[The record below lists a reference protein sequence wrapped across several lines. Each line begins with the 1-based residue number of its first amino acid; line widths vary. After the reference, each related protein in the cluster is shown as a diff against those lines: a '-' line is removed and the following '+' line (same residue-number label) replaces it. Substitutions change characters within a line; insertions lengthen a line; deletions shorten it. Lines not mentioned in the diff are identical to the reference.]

1 MNIIEKFVKGKNI
14 NQEKC
19 EDFIFFNEHY
29 AAIIDGAT
37 TKSEH
42 SFNGNSTGKQISIL
56 IHDALKELDKKA
68 DKKEAADFITN
79 VIYQFYIEND
89 YLKEIE
95 KNSKHKFAA
104 SAIIYSRHHSEIWQ
118 FGDCHCLIDNSY
130 YESNKHI
137 DYITSSARSLI
148 IGSLI
153 KNGHSVD
160 SLLSNDLSR
169 EFIKPLLENQQ
180 SYQNL
185 NLSDS
190 EYAYVCFDGFEIPVD
205 DVPTI
210 KIPKETRHI
219 VLASDGYPKLF
230 NTLKKSEEYLEYL
243 KKEDPLCYRIYP
255 STKGFANDLN
265 SFDDRSY
272 LSFYV

>member
-1 MNIIEKFVKGKNI
+1 MNIIEQFIKGKNI

-19 EDFIFFNEHY
+19 EDIIFFNEHY

-56 IHDALKELDKKA
+56 IHDALTKLDKKA
-68 DKKEAADFITN
+68 DKKETADFITN
-79 VIYQFYIEND
+79 IIYQFYIEND

-104 SAIIYSRHHSEIWQ
+104 SVIIYSRHHSEIWQ
-118 FGDCHCLIDNSY
+118 FGDCHCLIDNTY

-148 IGSLI
+148 IGSLLA
-153 KNGHSVD
+153 KGHTVEE
-160 SLLSNDLSR
+160 LLEQDLSR
-169 EFIKPLLENQQ
+169 EFIQPLLDNQRG
-180 SYQNL
+180 YQNL
-185 NLSDS
+185 KSSDS
-190 EYAYVCFDGFEIPVD
+190 EYAYVCFDGFDIPIK

-210 KIPKETRHI
+210 KIPEETKHI

-230 NTLKKSEEYLEYL
+230 NTLKDSENYLQYL
-243 KKEDPLCYRIYP
+243 KKEDPLCYRTYP
-255 STKGFANDLN
+255 STKGFANNLN

-272 LSFYV
+272 LSFYI